1 MVNSDGYLAIKVN
14 ERQFIA
20 TFFRKLR
27 HRGYLNKFL

>member
-20 TFFRKLR
+20 TFL
-27 HRGYLNKFL
+27 GNCVIADT